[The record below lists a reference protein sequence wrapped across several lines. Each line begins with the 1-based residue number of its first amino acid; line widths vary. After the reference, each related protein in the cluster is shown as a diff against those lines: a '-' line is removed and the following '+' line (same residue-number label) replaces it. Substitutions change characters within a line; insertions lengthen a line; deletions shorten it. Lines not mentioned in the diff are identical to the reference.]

1 MSETVRV
8 LIVDDHAVVRSGL
21 RALLGTV
28 PGLEVV
34 GEAGG
39 GREAVDLTIATVPDV
54 VLMDL
59 QMPDGNGID
68 ATRAIAASCPSVAVL
83 VLTMYEEDDMVF
95 SSLRAGARGYLLK
108 GADQDEVVR
117 AIHAVAAGQVI
128 LGSGAAERVL
138 ASFATPVAQRQ
149 PFPQLT
155 DRERDVLRLI
165 ADGHRNDAIARTLS
179 LATKTVANHVSN
191 ILAKLQFADRAA
203 AIVAARRAGLVDDQ
217 SQSGRTGPSSS

>member
-1 MSETVRV
+1 MSDNVRV
-8 LIVDDHAVVRSGL
+8 VVVDDHAVVRSGL
-21 RALLGTV
+21 SALLGTV
-28 PGLEVV
+28 AGIEVV

-39 GREAVDLTIATVPDV
+39 GREAVELAVAIVPDV

-68 ATRAIAASCPSVAVL
+68 ATREIAAACPSVAVI

-108 GADQDEVVR
+108 GADQAEVVR
-117 AIHAVAAGQVI
+117 SILAVAAGQVI

-138 ASFATPVAQRQ
+138 ASFAAPAARRQ
-149 PFPQLT
+149 PFPELT

-165 ADGHRNDAIARTLS
+165 ADGHGNDAIARTLG

-203 AIVAARRAGLVDDQ
+203 AIVAARRAGMVDD
-217 SQSGRTGPSSS
+217 RP

>member
-1 MSETVRV
+1 MNDTVRV
-8 LIVDDHAVVRSGL
+8 LVVDDHAVVRSGL
-21 RALLGTV
+21 SALLGTV
-28 PGLEVV
+28 AGIEVV

-39 GREAVDLTIATVPDV
+39 GREAVELAVAIVPDV

-68 ATRAIAASCPSVAVL
+68 ATREIAAACPSVAVI

-108 GADQDEVVR
+108 GADQAEVVR
-117 AIHAVAAGQVI
+117 SILAVAAGQVI

-138 ASFATPVAQRQ
+138 ASFAAPAARRQ
-149 PFPQLT
+149 PFPELT
-155 DRERDVLRLI
+155 DREREVLRLI
-165 ADGHRNDAIARTLS
+165 ADGHGNEAIARALS

-203 AIVAARRAGLVDDQ
+203 AIVAARRAGMVDDH
-217 SQSGRTGPSSS
+217 P

>member
-1 MSETVRV
+1 MTDNVRV
-8 LIVDDHAVVRSGL
+8 VIVDDHAVVRSGL
-21 RALLGTV
+21 RALLGTR
-28 PGLEVV
+28 PGIEVV

-39 GREAVDLTIATVPDV
+39 GSEAIDLVTSIVPDV

-59 QMPDGNGID
+59 QMPEGNGID
-68 ATRAIAASCPSVAVL
+68 ATRAIAAACPSVAVL

-108 GADQDEVVR
+108 GAAQDEVVR

-128 LGSGAAERVL
+128 IGSGAAERVL
-138 ASFATPVAQRQ
+138 ASFAAPAAQRQ
-149 PFPQLT
+149 PFPKLT
-155 DRERDVLRLI
+155 DRELDVLRLI
-165 ADGHRNDAIARTLS
+165 ADGHRNEAIARTLN

-203 AIVAARRAGLVDDQ
+203 AIVAARRAGLVVDH
-217 SQSGRTGPSSS
+217 P

>member
-1 MSETVRV
+1 MNDTVRV

-28 PGLEVV
+28 PGLDVV
-34 GEAGG
+34 GEAGSG
-39 GREAVDLTIATVPDV
+39 AEAIDLAIAIVPDV

-68 ATRAIAASCPSVAVL
+68 ATRAIAAACPSVAVL
-83 VLTMYEEDDMVF
+83 VLTMYEEDDTVF

-108 GADQDEVVR
+108 GADQDQVVR

-138 ASFATPVAQRQ
+138 ASFAAPAAKRQ

-165 ADGHRNDAIARTLS
+165 ADGHRNEAIARTLG

-217 SQSGRTGPSSS
+217 PQSG